1 MAELTYD
8 KLSAA
13 GIEAELSSVPDWTI
27 EEGELTR
34 RFTFKT
40 YKDGLVFAV
49 AVGFVADEMNHHP
62 ELTIGIGHVR
72 VSLVTHEAGGG
83 LTAYDFEFAR
93 RVDRLG
99 R

>member
-13 GIEAELSSVPDWTI
+13 GIEAELPSVPNWTI

-34 RFTFKT
+34 RFTFET

-49 AVGFVADEMNHHP
+49 AVGYAADELNHHP